1 MARRTIVLPL
11 DGSSMSASVMPYAVG
26 LAKLF
31 GDEIDV
37 LAVAQRT
44 DLEALDGRFT
54 STETEELHAHV
65 AGIVRELREQGVIC
79 HRSIEHGSP
88 AEVILRHAEE
98 PACRA
103 VVMATHGSSDLDRV
117 ILGSVADTVRRHASV
132 PVLVL
137 CPDTDT
143 TRKPWHL
150 QRLLVPLDGTLR
162 SQQALVPAA
171 ELAQRANAEIVLA
184 SVQPWMTVDVARR
197 IIAGTG
203 IESAETDVS
212 RAVSAALHEVARAV
226 AGVRVHT
233 AALRGRAA
241 SRLLAFARE
250 ERIDLV
256 VMASHGHR
264 GLGRF
269 VHDSVAD
276 RLVRGGL
283 PVYLIPAR
291 SPTDH

>member
-31 GDEIDV
+31 DDEIHV
-37 LAVAQRT
+37 LAVVQRT
-44 DLEALDGRFT
+44 DFEAFDGRFT
-54 STETEELHAHV
+54 STETEELRTLV
-65 AGIVRELREQGVIC
+65 AGVLRELREQGVDC
-79 HRSIEHGSP
+79 HSSIERGSP
-88 AEVILRHAEE
+88 TDVILRYAEE

-103 VVMATHGSSDLDRV
+103 VVMATRGSSDLDRV
-117 ILGSVADTVRRHASV
+117 ILGSVADTVRRHAGV
-132 PVLVL
+132 PVLVS
-137 CPDTDT
+137 CPDSDVAART
-143 TRKPWHL
+143 PWRL
-150 QRLLVPLDGTLR
+150 QRLLVPLDGTVR
-162 SQQALVPAA
+162 SQQALVPAT

-184 SVQPWMTVDVARR
+184 SVQPWITVGVARR
-197 IIAGTG
+197 VTAGTG
-203 IESAETDVS
+203 IESAEADVS
-212 RAVSAALHEVARAV
+212 RAVSASLHEAARAV

-283 PVYLIPAR
+283 PVYLIPA
-291 SPTDH
+291 